1 MNATTITTFYQT
13 QATSGNAIA
22 TTREQISGQR
32 SASAQL
38 SIREQNMVM
47 QLDAQGKRLEEQE
60 RALAFLAGLVKELQ
74 TQVQQFAA
82 LPAPQA
88 GPSFQTDMAIEIY
101 RTAANGKLYWHMK
114 TSRYAKH
121 GVALWPD
128 EQTLRALGVTMEWL
142 RALPFEA
149 PTPFH
154 KMVTI
159 AVNAEGKK
167 PKVIGLA

>member
-1 MNATTITTFYQT
+1 MNATTITTFYQSP
-13 QATSGNAIA
+13 ATSGNAAA
-22 TTREQISGQR
+22 TSAKQISAQR

-38 SIREQNMVM
+38 SIREQSMVM

-60 RALAFLAGLVKELQ
+60 KAIAFLAGLVKELQ

-82 LPAPQA
+82 LPAPQSA
-88 GPSFQTDMAIEIY
+88 PSIQTDMAIEIY

-128 EQTLRALGVTMEWL
+128 EQTVRALGVTMEWL
-142 RALPFEA
+142 KALPFEK
-149 PTPFH
+149 PTPFQ

>member
-1 MNATTITTFYQT
+1 
-13 QATSGNAIA
+13 
-22 TTREQISGQR
+22 
-32 SASAQL
+32 
-38 SIREQNMVM
+38 MVM

-74 TQVQQFAA
+74 TTVTQLKQ

-101 RTAANGKLYWHMK
+101 RTAANGKLYWHLK

-121 GVALWPD
+121 GIALWPD
-128 EQTLRALGVTMEWL
+128 EQTLRALGVTLDWL
-142 RALPFEA
+142 KALPFDA
-149 PTPFH
+149 PTPFK
-154 KMVTI
+154 KMVMI